1 MRENLGVF
9 AFQGRDGARYWVC
22 CIKSDER
29 LLQRFRDFCAR
40 DPAPQPMEVR
50 EFEDVVLSDG
60 PKRTCL
66 YDRDGRRIDASAL
79 PRYDDDLNVEL
90 WRAAETDDD
99 RPVRR
104 TISTPVVYHSILFN
118 HWGHFLL
125 ESLARAWA
133 HIEHPALAG
142 VPALFSWSIYSAEFG
157 DPYRSVLDAA
167 DIMAL
172 GQTSPP
178 RKMRLAKCYVPT
190 PSLATVGYAHPAHL
204 LAPQR
209 VARQLFSGAARDSR
223 PVYLSRAEL
232 KLRDRARPT
241 LANEGELE
249 QALAA
254 AGARIVR
261 MQELSLAEQIDVINA
276 HDVFIGPWGSA
287 LHNTLFRLRGR
298 PFATYVLIGRFLPIN
313 FMMLDAI
320 VGNDAHYLVAL
331 AQSDDFETTR
341 ESLIDVAMTL
351 DYLKES
357 GVF

>member
-1 MRENLGVF
+1 
-9 AFQGRDGARYWVC
+9 
-22 CIKSDER
+22 
-29 LLQRFRDFCAR
+29 
-40 DPAPQPMEVR
+40 MEVR

-223 PVYLSRAEL
+223 PVYFI
-232 KLRDRARPT
+232 ARGT
-241 LANEGELE
+241 
-249 QALAA
+249 QAARSGPSDA
-254 AGARIVR
+254 RQRGRTRTGARRRRGAYRQDAGAIARR
-261 MQELSLAEQIDVINA
+261 ADRRDQRA
-276 HDVFIGPWGSA
+276 
-287 LHNTLFRLRGR
+287 
-298 PFATYVLIGRFLPIN
+298 
-313 FMMLDAI
+313 
-320 VGNDAHYLVAL
+320 
-331 AQSDDFETTR
+331 
-341 ESLIDVAMTL
+341 
-351 DYLKES
+351 
-357 GVF
+357 